1 MKDRKSGGVELHYP
15 HDHSMFCLGLQNEYF
30 IAVGADWFGKTAVFP
45 VGNGGPVVVF
55 ILFY

>member
-30 IAVGADWFGKTAVFP
+30 IAVGLSGLGKQLRFEW
-45 VGNGGPVVVF
+45 GNGGPVVVF